1 MTTSSTPDR
10 TLTLGAQPAWLQTQS
25 PAMKVFA
32 VVFGTLVLA
41 ASAHISVPMVP
52 VPITMQTLAVTLVG
66 ALYGWRLGG
75 LTILLWLAEG
85 AIGLPVFA
93 GGTGGFARFLGPTGG
108 YLLAFPLAGAL
119 TGWLVERGWNGQRML
134 LAFTAML
141 IGNAVCLLFGGAWL
155 ATIVGAQKAFAVG
168 VAPFVVGAV
177 LKAALG
183 AAILKAIGAGTR
195 RQDSASSST

>member
-1 MTTSSTPDR
+1 MISIPMR
-10 TLTLGAQPAWLQTQS
+10 AFPLTAQPAWLQTQS
-25 PAMKVFA
+25 TAMKAFA

-41 ASAHISVPMVP
+41 ASSHISVPMVP

-108 YLLAFPLAGAL
+108 YLLAFPLAGML
-119 TGWLVERGWNGQRML
+119 TGWLVERGWNGQRLL
-134 LAFTAML
+134 LAFAAML
-141 IGNAVCLLFGGAWL
+141 AGNAVCLLVGASWL
-155 ATIVGAQKAFAVG
+155 ATIVGAQKALAVG
-168 VAPFVVGAV
+168 LAPFVVGAV
-177 LKAALG
+177 LKSALG
-183 AAILKAIGAGTR
+183 AALLKAGGTNSR
-195 RQDSASSST
+195 KSGRQPSSGSE